1 MKKLIVLLFAAIFLL
16 AVPFS
21 YADAVG
27 SFDKS
32 VFQNSTKFTT
42 DGFRD
47 WNIQGRYKNVYTNA
61 TIEVYSLLFSDY
73 VTEGWGSELR
83 AYFYDPAMEMYC
95 QVTAFRANIN
105 GKLYC
110 FDSMGEGSDG
120 SGYVFGGKVQEEFF
134 KALLNLKSAAFQFE
148 YIDAVGDTHTVWDD
162 HIHTG
167 ELSELVDMAKYLIKS
182 NAFTIDPDPEE
193 SDSYYGAY
201 IE

>member
-1 MKKLIVLLFAAIFLL
+1 MKRFVSLLISLAFVFCIFGTAAL
-16 AVPFS
+16 A
-21 YADAVG
+21 AG

-32 VFQNSTKFTT
+32 VFENSTKFTT

-47 WNIQGRYKNVYTNA
+47 WNIQGRYKNAYTNA

-73 VTEGWGSELR
+73 VTEGWGPELR

-105 GKLYC
+105 GTLYC

-120 SGYVFGGKVQEEFF
+120 SGYVFGGKVQEELF

-182 NAFTIDPDPEE
+182 NAFSIDPDPEE
-193 SDSYYGAY
+193 SDAFYGAY